1 MNNILQHFLSLF
13 SRDILKEEDI
23 LESISEVSASVNI
36 SLVDIPTS
44 EQLNSALSFLSERDS
59 LHISIKQEG
68 TVIENFNC
76 SNSNKASINFD
87 SYMET
92 IQSNMSGSNV
102 NLIFTIAKRT
112 RNNYIS
118 IYYPET
124 FFNWIHLQ
132 PIKYKLSALKMTF
145 VYNQA
150 IVFEIQDETK
160 FDYQTRSIKF
170 ISKGITILQPD
181 DILDLRLER
190 ASQIKN
196 ISYSNLSYEFF
207 FIPDDFYVIS
217 NNNSCSPSIK
227 LFMDQLCLLHSIIYL
242 FDTVIIKEDN
252 NDFDYKLNGY
262 KSINGNLNI
271 NDIELSSSILY
282 YNIYKWV
289 YEGGNLI
296 DKIGIARNIISLNF
310 NKDNL
315 KLDDFTL
322 NAIQSSFTIYQKENI
337 QQYIEVRNQISS
349 QLVELQDKADKIVDS
364 YIDNYKK
371 SSLAIVSLFI
381 SIIIMQVIS
390 DGNILNGFTSN
401 ILILSFSFLIIST
414 IVLFFSVKEVNKQ
427 IIRYKRIYD
436 NMKDRYTDL
445 LHRLDI
451 NRILNNDKDFIE
463 NINYLNE
470 KKRNYT
476 ILWISTILTLALTF
490 CIIAII
496 NNSQYVMQLIEYIE
510 EKQLIGLLMYTSLAF
525 TYVLVI
531 ILIVILHKI
540 NK

>member
-13 SRDILKEEDI
+13 SSEVLKEEDI
-23 LESISEVSASVNI
+23 LENISEVLISVNI
-36 SLVDIPTS
+36 SLIYTPTTD
-44 EQLNSALSFLSERDS
+44 QLNSVLFLLNDRDS
-59 LHISIKQEG
+59 LHISIKQEE

-76 SNSNKASINFD
+76 SDSNIVNFD
-87 SYMET
+87 TYMET
-92 IQSNMSGSNV
+92 IRSNISGDDV
-102 NLIFTIAKRT
+102 NLIFTITKRT
-112 RNNYIS
+112 KNNYIS
-118 IYYPET
+118 IYYPEI
-124 FFNWIHLQ
+124 FLKWINIQ
-132 PIKYKLSALKMTF
+132 PIRYKLSALKMTF
-145 VYNQA
+145 VYDQA
-150 IVFEIQDETK
+150 IVFEFQDENK

-170 ISKGITILQPD
+170 ISKGIAITQPN

-207 FIPDDFYVIS
+207 FIPDDFYPIS
-217 NNNSCSPSIK
+217 RSNSCPPSMK
-227 LFMDQLCLLHSIIYL
+227 LFLDQFCLLHSIIYL

-252 NDFDYKLNGY
+252 NDIDYKLNGY
-262 KSINGNLNI
+262 KSINGNVNIDDIDLN
-271 NDIELSSSILY
+271 SSTLY
-282 YNIYKWV
+282 YDIYKWS

-310 NKDNL
+310 DKSNL
-315 KLDDFTL
+315 KLDNFTL

-349 QLVELQDKADKIVDS
+349 QLVELQDKVDKIVDS
-364 YIDNYKK
+364 YVDNYKK

-427 IIRYKRIYD
+427 IVRYKKIYD

-451 NRILNNDKDFIE
+451 DRILNNDKDFIE

-476 ILWISTILTLALTF
+476 ILWISTIITLALTF

-496 NNSQYVMQLIEYIE
+496 NNAQYIRQLVEYIE
-510 EKQLIGLLMYTSLAF
+510 EKQLIGLWMYSSLSF
-525 TYVLVI
+525 TYVLI
-531 ILIVILHKI
+531 ITLIVVLHKI